1 MIDGC
6 DKVLTCFRAEFA
18 DCQTA
23 RKLPTDSALCAL
35 KTTIFTTNSALLTTQ
50 TAKDTTRQAD
60 VQDVLL
66 TTTCQTSTLVSSTCQ
81 DASTQDQ
88 PALPVLLL
96 SLSSAELVPFPTA
109 KLTTPKDALLVTAN
123 TTCLPLELAWLN
135 KSEVS
140 MLEEF

>member
-1 MIDGC
+1 M
-6 DKVLTCFRAEFA
+6 
-18 DCQTA
+18 
-23 RKLPTDSALCAL
+23 
-35 KTTIFTTNSALLTTQ
+35 TTQ

-135 KSEVS
+135 KSEEF
-140 MLEEF
+140 MLEEL